1 MSENSNDTSK
11 MGLNKIAIVCNS
23 PVNESKKLNSN
34 PPDYKAFATAKSC
47 GFNVVMYPGSE
58 VEQDEWIEYMDKSLI
73 HCKKLGIKLIS
84 NSPILNYTG
93 KNRTDWPTAFVQ
105 HYIPTEVPIENLS
118 PEEQKFQ
125 DALNALVGW
134 QVKDEPLY
142 YDWTKDYPYYY
153 KKIAD
158 GKSSIILPDE
168 VTPEDLELLGKETEP
183 KLLKIDCGKI
193 LDNYNIVK
201 GKDPNRPSFCNL
213 AVDNNKIW
221 IGHHSTYEEYLD
233 EYIATFRPPLLSFD
247 YYPIDTDKST
257 KKPHLH
263 KEKFFDNLL
272 MFANKAKQYNIPFW
286 AYCLCLEHSTGEG
299 GRDYPY
305 PTEGMMRFEAFS
317 ALAFGAQGIVYWK
330 YRLND
335 FNSET
340 SSSQSSQSRPTLNGG
355 AQLGSVSTIGSNTF
369 IGAEKGV
376 PVYGDNI
383 TTSVWQ
389 SIRNI
394 NRDIIKYN
402 DVFFNCK
409 FIKHQFLEDNIEH
422 NMNGE
427 AGGIDKIKISG
438 PGFLMTHIE
447 TPDPEYKFSDGDPFI
462 HEYIVIVNLDP
473 FNSQE
478 LQWKVVQNE
487 TTSHEGQGLSN
498 LVTEFNR
505 NDDNYDGYS
514 DGDYKDA
521 PQETENEWKSE
532 TIEPGGWKIIEI

>member
-1 MSENSNDTSK
+1 MSEISNDTSM

-23 PVNESKKLNSN
+23 PVNQSKKLNSN
-34 PPDYKAFATAKSC
+34 PPDYNAFATAKAC
-47 GFNVVMYPGSE
+47 GFNVVMYPGSD
-58 VEQDEWIEYMDKSLI
+58 VEPNEWIEYMDKALF

-93 KNRTDWPTAFVQ
+93 KNRTDWPEAFIQ
-105 HYIPTEVPIENLS
+105 HYIPTKGPKENLT
-118 PEEQKFQ
+118 PKEKEFQ
-125 DALNALVGW
+125 DALIALVGW

-153 KKIAD
+153 KKFAN
-158 GKSSIILPDE
+158 GKSSIILPNE
-168 VTPEDLELLGKETEP
+168 VTPDDLELLGKETEP
-183 KLLKIDCGKI
+183 KLLKFDCGKI
-193 LDNYNIVK
+193 LDNYGAIK
-201 GKDPNRPSFCNL
+201 GIDPNRLLFCNL
-213 AVDNNKIW
+213 AVDNDSKW
-221 IGHHSTYEEYLD
+221 IGHNSTYEEYLD

-263 KEKFFDNLL
+263 KDTFFDNLL
-272 MFANKAKQYNIPFW
+272 MFANKSKQYNIPFW
-286 AYCLCLEHSTGEG
+286 AYCLCLEHSTGEE

-317 ALAFGAQGIVYWK
+317 ALAFGAQGIVYWQ
-330 YRLND
+330 YRLD
-335 FNSET
+335 DLNSGT
-340 SSSQSSQSRPTLNGG
+340 SSSQSSQSRPTLSGG
-355 AQLGSVSTIGSNTF
+355 TQSGSADTIGSKTLMET
-369 IGAEKGV
+369 GKGV
-376 PVYGDNI
+376 PVFGDNV

-447 TPDPEYKFSDGDPFI
+447 TPDPEYKFSDGEPFI

-473 FNSQE
+473 LNSQDF
-478 LQWKVVQNE
+478 QWKEVQNE
-487 TTSHEGQGLSN
+487 TTSHEGLN
-498 LVTEFNR
+498 DMVTEFNE

>member
-1 MSENSNDTSK
+1 MSDNSNDTG
-11 MGLNKIAIVCNS
+11 MMRLNKIAIVCNS

-58 VEQDEWIEYMDKSLI
+58 VEPDEWIEYMDKALTY
-73 HCKKLGIKLIS
+73 CNQVGVKLIS

-93 KNRTDWPTAFVQ
+93 KNRTDWHEAFVSR
-105 HYIPTEVPIENLS
+105 YTSSEAS
-118 PEEQKFQ
+118 GGKFTSE
-125 DALNALVGW
+125 ALKALIGW

-142 YDWTKDYPYYY
+142 YDWTK
-153 KKIAD
+153 
-158 GKSSIILPDE
+158 ILVNYDAIKGIDPDR
-168 VTPEDLELLGKETEP
+168 L
-183 KLLKIDCGKI
+183 
-193 LDNYNIVK
+193 
-201 GKDPNRPSFCNL
+201 SFCNL
-213 AVDNNKIW
+213 AVDNDSKW
-221 IGHHSTYEEYLD
+221 IGHNSTYAQYLD

-263 KEKFFDNLL
+263 KETFFDNLL
-272 MFANKAKQYNIPFW
+272 MFANKSKQYNIPFW
-286 AYCLCLEHSTGEG
+286 AYCLCLEHSTGEE

-335 FNSET
+335 LNSAT
-340 SSSQSSQSRPTLNGG
+340 SSGQSSQSRPTLNGG
-355 AQLGSVSTIGSNTF
+355 AQLGSASTIGSDTF
-369 IGAEKGV
+369 IVAEKGV

-447 TPDPEYKFSDGDPFI
+447 TPDPEYKFSDGEPFI
-462 HEYIVIVNLDP
+462 HKYIVIVNLDP
-473 FNSQE
+473 FQSQK

-487 TTSHEGQGLSN
+487 TTSHEGLGLSN

-514 DGDYKDA
+514 DGDYKDV

-532 TIEPGGWKIIEI
+532 TIEPGGWKIFEI